1 MTAMHT
7 FDTNEIERLI
17 QAIEGLDALG
27 YSCWFLE
34 VFSVEKMI
42 TRLEGIPT
50 DLPLLPGEM
59 EMIATAYDE
68 IMSLANWCD
77 SQTVV
82 RPTRSM

>member
-1 MTAMHT
+1 MIAALAPE
-7 FDTNEIERLI
+7 TNAVDRLI

-34 VFSVEKMI
+34 MFSVENMT

-50 DLPLLPGEM
+50 DLPLLSGEI

-68 IMSLANWCD
+68 IMSLADWCD
-77 SQTVV
+77 SQPVIG
-82 RPTRSM
+82 PKRSL